1 MMFINWWNERCSE
14 MLDAS
19 PVRRN
24 KMVKEVEIIDDE
36 IRLRDEK
43 IHGKDGL

>member
-1 MMFINWWNERCSE
+1 
-14 MLDAS
+14 MLGDVDAS

-24 KMVKEVEIIDDE
+24 KMVKEVEILDDE
-36 IRLRDEK
+36 IRSRYEK